1 MAPKFPV
8 GSRVICVDNTGIYK
22 SRYTK
27 GKVYVV
33 QEHKPEHQN
42 PDWEDGVT
50 IKGDDGMVYW
60 TYDWR
65 WKLADEW
72 NASEADFADQ
82 DILASGNPKDL
93 IGVKKPSFEFIP
105 MATVM
110 QTNEA
115 FRDGAAKYGAF
126 NWRQSKVRAD
136 VYYNAALRH
145 ITQWYLGNDKA
156 SDSKID
162 HRAHAIACLMIL
174 MDAEEQG
181 SLIDNRPKV
190 GVPLDEFIQANTKD

>member
-8 GSRVICVDNTGIYK
+8 GSKVECIDASGYSEVLRKGHVYQVLSNPEAYYDTDDEGIL
-22 SRYTK
+22 
-27 GKVYVV
+27 V
-33 QEHKPEHQN
+33 
-42 PDWEDGVT
+42 
-50 IKGDDGMVYW
+50 KGDNGEEYW
-60 TYDWR
+60 TFNYR
-65 WKLADEW
+65 WKLADTW
-72 NASEADFADQ
+72 NASEADVADE

-105 MATVM
+105 MSTVM
-110 QTNEA
+110 MTNEA

-136 VYYNAALRH
+136 VYYNAAMRH
-145 ITQWYLGNDKA
+145 MTQWFLGNDKA

-174 MDAEEQG
+174 MDAEDQG

-190 GVPLDEFIQANTKD
+190 GKPLDDFIQENTKD